1 MKQMAFIEFQRMIEL
16 RKAAIGFD
24 ESAASVDARRN
35 KGAMRTAG
43 KRELLRRTKARAKA
57 ASVAPVVSY

>member
-1 MKQMAFIEFQRMIEL
+1 MKQIAFNDFQRAINA

-35 KGAMRTAG
+35 KGVRRTLA
-43 KRELLRRTKARAKA
+43 KRELLRRTKARAEA
-57 ASVAPVVSY
+57 AGVTPVASY

>member
-1 MKQMAFIEFQRMIEL
+1 MAFNEFQRAIEL

-24 ESAASVDARRN
+24 ESAASVDSRRN

-43 KRELLRRTKARAKA
+43 KRELLNRTKARAKA
-57 ASVAPVVSY
+57 AGAAPVVSY

>member
-1 MKQMAFIEFQRMIEL
+1 MAFNEFQRAIEA

-35 KGAMRTAG
+35 KGTMRTAG

-57 ASVAPVVSY
+57 AGLAPVASY